1 MPCKK
6 KCFQQSVYLRKA
18 CDASMPLLQKV
29 ETYWCQKVWLRCH
42 CTPSNAHQFVCTD
55 CGDREGE
62 FKGVPDMDMQ
72 VYALGVKLASLRATN
87 GVHISLKSYSR
98 FIHHFIDISLLKR
111 VRIFGL
117 FQVVVTQS
125 VQTKKLQIF
134 IWEM

>member
-18 CDASMPLLQKV
+18 CEASMPLLQKV
-29 ETYWCQKVWLRCH
+29 ETYRCQKVWLRCH

-72 VYALGVKLASLRATN
+72 VYALGVKLTSLGATN

-125 VQTKKLQIF
+125 VQTKKLQLF